1 MIILLSLVRKIQL
14 QLEFYIVLLMIIL
27 LLLDTKLNYK
37 LYGPSHVYDFNNRS
51 YKKQYKFYMVSPL
64 CLITKN

>member
-27 LLLDTKLNYK
+27 LFLHRKLNHK

-51 YKKQYKFYMVSPL
+51 YKKWYKLYMVSPL
-64 CLITKN
+64 FLITKD